1 MEDFKNKKNDMKAY
15 REDNLIAERELS
27 TDPEVCNS
35 VEGLAHHA
43 DLGAVQRLRSRSH
56 VQVFVHAHSSQ
67 AELGTPSLLL

>member
-1 MEDFKNKKNDMKAY
+1 MKAY

-27 TDPEVCNS
+27 TDPEVWDP
-35 VEGLAHHA
+35 VEGLAHQP

-56 VQVFVHAHSSQ
+56 VQALVHAHSSQ